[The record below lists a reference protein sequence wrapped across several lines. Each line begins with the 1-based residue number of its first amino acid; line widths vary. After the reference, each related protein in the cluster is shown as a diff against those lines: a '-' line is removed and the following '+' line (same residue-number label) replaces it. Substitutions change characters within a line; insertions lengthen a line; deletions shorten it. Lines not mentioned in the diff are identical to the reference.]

1 MSPVDTNDLDADRDL
16 WAIDRWAAGYYSP
29 AAGLASDVLIIPL
42 LALPLAATAWDSH
55 KGNQDWRAAFEDA
68 VIYWEALAISS
79 SLDLIVRST
88 QVHPR
93 PLVYG
98 EDVPADERL
107 SGEAS
112 GSFYSGH
119 ANGAFLSAVYF
130 SYTYSL
136 RHPDSGIKGW
146 LWAGSLGAASVV
158 GGLRIAAGKH
168 YLSDVVVGA
177 AAGSFFG
184 WVFPYMHKRDRK
196 AGMRLGMAIG
206 GSTPY
211 PVVAWEF

>member
-1 MSPVDTNDLDADRDL
+1 LAGRFRRRGHILGSAGDLLVPGSDRTFHPSPSET
-16 WAIDRWAAGYYSP
+16 
-29 AAGLASDVLIIPL
+29 AGL
-42 LALPLAATAWDSH
+42 
-55 KGNQDWRAAFEDA
+55 WR
-68 VIYWEALAISS
+68 
-79 SLDLIVRST
+79 
-88 QVHPR
+88 
-93 PLVYG
+93 
-98 EDVPADERL
+98 DVPADERL